1 MDGDALSDI
10 GTSVDVISADVA
22 VVATTVGTVEADDP
36 TRSYTNFC
44 VKHQSAYSNK
54 IPAYDM

>member
-10 GTSVDVISADVA
+10 GTSVDVIIADVA

-36 TRSYTNFC
+36 TRGYTNLC
-44 VKHQSAYSNK
+44 
-54 IPAYDM
+54 